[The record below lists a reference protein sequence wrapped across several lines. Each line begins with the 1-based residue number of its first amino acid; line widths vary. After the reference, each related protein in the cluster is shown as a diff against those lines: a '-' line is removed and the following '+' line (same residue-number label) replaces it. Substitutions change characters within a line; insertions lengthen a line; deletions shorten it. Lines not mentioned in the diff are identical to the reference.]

1 MKRIVLIIVVLATLL
16 VAALVA
22 PRLLDDP
29 GYVMIDL
36 GQWRLEM
43 SLLTLAGVVLVSW
56 VLISIVIG
64 LLRMPGRVLRRGRE
78 LRSRRQL
85 ENGLLALTE
94 GDWQRAEKELHKS
107 LSYRGS
113 TAGYLAAARAAQGQ
127 ADRPARDHW
136 LQLAD
141 ARFGRKHFV
150 TGLARA
156 RLLVGENR
164 VDEAVPILEELHL
177 RKPRHAGVLRL
188 LLQCYQDLGR
198 WREVR
203 LLTPAMHKA
212 GIVDQQR
219 ASELAVLAATRDLE
233 SSPDVEWLEQSW
245 RSLKR
250 SQRRERDLVLAYARR
265 ALELGRPELAGPRL
279 RRLLDHKLDP
289 EGLRLYVNAD
299 DSERPGR
306 IDDCERWLRDQ
317 PDHGALNLALGMLY
331 LDDRQYDKAQV
342 CLEKALQDRQD
353 GDAYAALGRIL
364 DRSGN
369 LQGAAQCY
377 RNALRLSQGRGA
389 EPLPPP
395 G

>member
-1 MKRIVLIIVVLATLL
+1 VKRIVLIVVALATLL
-16 VAALVA
+16 VAALIA

-43 SLLTLAGVVLVSW
+43 SLLTLAGVVLISW

-64 LLRMPGRVLRRGRE
+64 LLRMPGRVVRRGRE

-85 ENGLLALTE
+85 ESGLLALTE
-94 GDWQRAEKELHKS
+94 GDWQLAERELHKS

-127 ADRPARDHW
+127 SDRPARDRW

-188 LLQCYQDLGR
+188 LLQCYRTWG
-198 WREVR
+198 VGG
-203 LLTPAMHKA
+203 KC
-212 GIVDQQR
+212 G
-219 ASELAVLAATRDLE
+219 
-233 SSPDVEWLEQSW
+233 
-245 RSLKR
+245 
-250 SQRRERDLVLAYARR
+250 
-265 ALELGRPELAGPRL
+265 
-279 RRLLDHKLDP
+279 
-289 EGLRLYVNAD
+289 
-299 DSERPGR
+299 
-306 IDDCERWLRDQ
+306 C
-317 PDHGALNLALGMLY
+317 
-331 LDDRQYDKAQV
+331 
-342 CLEKALQDRQD
+342 
-353 GDAYAALGRIL
+353 
-364 DRSGN
+364 
-369 LQGAAQCY
+369 
-377 RNALRLSQGRGA
+377 
-389 EPLPPP
+389 
-395 G
+395 